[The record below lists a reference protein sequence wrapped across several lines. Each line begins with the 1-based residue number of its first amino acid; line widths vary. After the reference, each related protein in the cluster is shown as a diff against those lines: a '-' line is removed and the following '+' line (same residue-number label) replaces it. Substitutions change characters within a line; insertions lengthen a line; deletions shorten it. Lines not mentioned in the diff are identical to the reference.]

1 MLDFLGRYFMLAVF
15 RLLALALFCPQPLPE
30 QREKERLRCNFVL
43 PIKLFLNFIVR
54 GDKDFVWRT
63 VAIPDSFWLL
73 LFIAIRKLN
82 NKCVCE

>member
-1 MLDFLGRYFMLAVF
+1 MLAVF
-15 RLLALALFCPQPLPE
+15 RLLALALLCPQPLPE
-30 QREKERLRCNFVL
+30 QRVGETERLWCNFVL

-54 GDKDFVWRT
+54 GDKEFVWRT

>member
-1 MLDFLGRYFMLAVF
+1 MLAVF

-30 QREKERLRCNFVL
+30 WTETERETEMERLWCDFVL

-54 GDKDFVWRT
+54 GDKEFVWRI

>member
-1 MLDFLGRYFMLAVF
+1 MLAVF

-30 QREKERLRCNFVL
+30 QRERDGEMERLWCNFVL

-54 GDKDFVWRT
+54 GDKEFVWRI